1 MIRAFMRQWFPRVL
15 NIMFVLSVI
24 GVLIPGFF
32 IMSQPAYRY
41 GGFLV
46 GLGCIV
52 GGLITVIMLYGA
64 LYVLLDIRDALV
76 KRNQ

>member
-15 NIMFVLSVI
+15 NIMFVISVI
-24 GVLIPGFF
+24 GVCLPGFF
-32 IMSQPAYRY
+32 IMSQPSYMY

-46 GLGCIV
+46 GLCCIV

-76 KRNQ
+76 QRNQ

>member
-15 NIMFVLSVI
+15 DITFVISVI
-24 GVLIPGFF
+24 GVFLPGFF
-32 IMSQPAYRY
+32 IMSQPIS
-41 GGFLV
+41 GGFLL
-46 GLGCIV
+46 GLACIV

>member
-1 MIRAFMRQWFPRVL
+1 MIRAFVRQWFPWVL

-24 GVLIPGFF
+24 GVFIPGFF
-32 IMSQPAYRY
+32 IMSQPYMY
-41 GGFLV
+41 GFLA
-46 GLGCIV
+46 GLCFIV

>member
-24 GVLIPGFF
+24 GVFFPGFF
-32 IMSQPAYRY
+32 IMSQGY
-41 GGFLV
+41 GGFLL
-46 GLGCIV
+46 GLCCIL